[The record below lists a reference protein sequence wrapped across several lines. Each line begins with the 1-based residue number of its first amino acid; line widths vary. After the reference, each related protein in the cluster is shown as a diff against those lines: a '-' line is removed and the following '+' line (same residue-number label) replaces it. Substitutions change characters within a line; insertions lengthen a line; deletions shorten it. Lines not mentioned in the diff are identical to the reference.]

1 MTSRIAHLLTLLAL
15 AVAPLATFGRPLD
28 GMADVDAGRIVQ
40 LQAGL
45 AF

>member
-15 AVAPLATFGRPLD
+15 AAAPLATFGRPLG
-28 GMADVDAGRIVQ
+28 GMANVDPGRMVQ
-40 LQAGL
+40 LQAGF